1 MDHFEQAT
9 ISVTRTFTKD
19 ASTVWHALTAGIAE
33 WWPKDFYIGTY
44 DGIDPVGV
52 VLDPTP
58 GGLFVERWGEGN
70 GLLWGTVIT
79 AHAPKLLALVG
90 DSTPQFGGPNRAFT
104 EFRLAAAEG
113 GGTALEF
120 SHSAYGV
127 VSSDTSDSLESGW
140 SLLLDH
146 LVRWVESG
154 EHPERPASVIAALG

>member
-1 MDHFEQAT
+1 MAHLEQAT
-9 ISVTRTFTKD
+9 ISITRTFTKD
-19 ASTVWHALTAGIAE
+19 AHVVWHALTAGIAE

-52 VLDPTP
+52 ELDPTP
-58 GGLFVERWGEGN
+58 GGLFVERWGGGN

-79 AHAPKLLALVG
+79 ANAPKVLTLVG

-104 EFRLAAAEG
+104 EFRLTNADG
-113 GGTALEF
+113 NGTALEF

-127 VSSDTSDSLESGW
+127 VSTETSGSLESGW
-140 SLLLDH
+140 SQLLDH

-154 EHPERPASVIAALG
+154 AHPERPASVEAAQA